1 MASSLRRTSSYAGRP
16 LGGQGVAPESA
27 PTKTSGWISD
37 RVVRYQETMVDGAV
51 EAAAQAFVDL
61 RWGADTGTMLVRF

>member
-16 LGGQGVAPESA
+16 LGGQGAAPESA

-37 RVVRYQETMVDGAV
+37 RVRYQETMVDGAV

-61 RWGADTGTMLVRF
+61 RRGADTGTMLVRF